1 MRAAHLSAPDGG
13 LPITAARWKDL
24 LPLDKKLGYSRFAM
38 RPDSPSPLIPFLIA
52 CCGIATFSAMDVL
65 MKGLSIDIGVYNAVL
80 WRTGAGALM
89 SGALYFVSRPRM
101 PGLAALR
108 IHSVRSL
115 FVAGMALSFF
125 WALARLPM
133 AEAIAIA
140 FVAPLMTLYLAAIFL
155 GEKIGPR
162 SIGASI
168 LGIIGVLV
176 IVAGKL
182 GRGDY
187 GPEALWAVG
196 AVFGSAML
204 YAYNLILARR
214 QAKMA
219 EPLEITFFQ
228 NLFVTLILAMGAPW
242 FLIVPGSGQAPPILA
257 AAGLATLSLLLLSW
271 AYARAEAQILATTE
285 YTGFLWAMLFGWLF
299 FAEAVTLPTIA
310 GALLIIAAC
319 LIVARKTPQLDP
331 IEPAAA

>member
-1 MRAAHLSAPDGG
+1 
-13 LPITAARWKDL
+13 
-24 LPLDKKLGYSRFAM
+24 M
-38 RPDSPSPLIPFLIA
+38 RPDSPSPVIPFLIA
-52 CCGIATFSAMDVL
+52 CAGIATFSAMDVL
-65 MKGLSIDIGVYNAVL
+65 MKGLSIDIGAYNAVL
-80 WRTGAGALM
+80 WRTGAGTIL
-89 SGALYFVSRPRM
+89 SGLLYFGSRPAM
-101 PGLAALR
+101 PDRATLR
-108 IHSVRSL
+108 IHAVRSL
-115 FVAGMALSFF
+115 FVAGMAVSFF

-140 FVAPLMTLYLAAIFL
+140 FIAPLATLYMAAIFL

-162 SIGASI
+162 SIIASL
-168 LGIIGVLV
+168 LGIAGVIV

-187 GPEALWAVG
+187 APEALWAVA
-196 AVFGSAML
+196 AVFGSALL

-219 EPLEITFFQ
+219 EPMEIAFFQ
-228 NLFVTLILAMGAPW
+228 NGFVALILALGAPW
-242 FLIVPGSGQAPPILA
+242 FLAVPGSEQALPLVGAAVLA
-257 AAGLATLSLLLLSW
+257 VTSLLLLSW

-285 YTGFLWAMLFGWLF
+285 YTGFLWAMLFGWMF
-299 FAEAVTLPTIA
+299 FAEAVTWPTIA
-310 GALLIIAAC
+310 GAVLIVVGC